1 MALLS
6 WAVVVVHIIVAH
18 VLAPTV
24 ARDFIIPIMP
34 IMGVHIFIHILGVAQ
49 DMVAMDMDVTVM
61 AVQAALPIII
71 EH

>member
-34 IMGVHIFIHILGVAQ
+34 IMGVHIFIHILGN
-49 DMVAMDMDVTVM
+49 
-61 AVQAALPIII
+61 III
-71 EH
+71 IQSI